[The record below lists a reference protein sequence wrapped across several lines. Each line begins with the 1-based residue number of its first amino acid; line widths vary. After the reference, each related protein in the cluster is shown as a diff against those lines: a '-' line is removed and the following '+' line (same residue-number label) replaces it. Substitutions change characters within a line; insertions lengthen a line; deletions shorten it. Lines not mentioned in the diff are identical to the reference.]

1 MQERLDDAIV
11 RAKKLL
17 LRSAQEDCYNVAIR
31 LNRGTPEAR
40 EANRLANLAHDLFEK
55 AAERKDIGES
65 VGIYEDDYASSRKYL
80 QIFTNNKVIY
90 KYLY

>member
-1 MQERLDDAIV
+1 MVNAARIIPRPSSGKQSDAIV

-17 LRSAQEDCYNVAIR
+17 LRSALEECYNVAIR

-40 EANRLANLAHDLFEK
+40 EANRLANLAHDVFEK

-65 VGIYEDDYASSRKYL
+65 AVIYEDD
-80 QIFTNNKVIY
+80 
-90 KYLY
+90 